1 MNKVNILT
9 MDICIILT
17 NIAAV
22 AVMFLIVVYLWLDKK
37 RFHVE
42 RQFRAAEELFD
53 EWMALASEAV
63 FCEEAAEDYRRTRN
77 ISAKYR
83 AIDRAS
89 RAAWGHETAAM
100 KKTAEELH
108 VFLGVYRALAE
119 DYNRK
124 LNSKFTG
131 AIARFLGFKKFPDI
145 KLETEHV

>member
-1 MNKVNILT
+1 MG
-9 MDICIILT
+9 ICIFLA
-17 NIAAV
+17 NIAAIV
-22 AVMFLIVVYLWLDKK
+22 VMFLIAVYLWLDKK

-42 RQFRAAEELFD
+42 RQFRAAEALFD
-53 EWMALASEAV
+53 EWMMRASEAV
-63 FCEEAAEDYRRTRN
+63 SCGEAAEAYRRTKN

-89 RAAWGHETAAM
+89 RAAWGHETPAM
-100 KKTAEELH
+100 KETAEELH

-131 AIARFLGFKKFPDI
+131 LIARFLGFKKFPDI